1 MKFEE
6 NLTNEVLTKR
16 FANQFE
22 LVRYAITRVRNAI
35 VSGRE
40 PQVRSETQNLSA
52 KVLMEI
58 GLGVDQY
65 DDFEDEEEEEEEIIV
80 VKEKA
85 INFDDEDED
94 DDDAELMEEETEV
107 ETTKTRKPKS

>member
-22 LVRYAITRVRNAI
+22 LVRYAIARARNAI
-35 VSGRE
+35 LAGRD

-52 KVLMEI
+52 KVLVEI
-58 GLGVDQY
+58 GLGIDQF
-65 DDFEDEEEEEEEIIV
+65 DDLEEDEEDEVDYVEKTAPAKVEIIDFD
-80 VKEKA
+80 A
-85 INFDDEDED
+85 DDEDED
-94 DDDAELMEEETEV
+94 EDEDLEEANPG
-107 ETTKTRKPKS
+107 KGKKS